1 VTWPPPR
8 PRRRR
13 IPPRPW
19 DPKHPKDPRLKADAK
34 RLLYIVV
41 DEIVGDWVGLSV
53 SPWPDVDPRGRLRF
67 RPDLGPLEVA
77 TKTDPLRKFL
87 RSGVF
92 PRGATVRVGL
102 VFAAR
107 LREGDAERFLKTST
121 KHPTSATA
129 EYQDL
134 AEWLERPC
142 DLSKQ
147 ARVVARLAYYGAML
161 STLPKEL
168 ESLWDIE

>member
-1 VTWPPPR
+1 VSWPPPR

-13 IPPRPW
+13 VPPRPW
-19 DPKHPKDPRLKADAK
+19 DPKHPKDPKLKADAE

-53 SPWPDVDPRGRLRF
+53 SPWPDADPAGRLRF
-67 RPDLGPLEVA
+67 RPDLAPLEVG
-77 TKTDPLRKFL
+77 TNRETLRRFL

-92 PRGATVRVGL
+92 PRRAEVKVGM

-107 LREGDAERFLKTST
+107 VKEGTAERLMNAST
-121 KHPTSATA
+121 RTPDHAPV
-129 EYQDL
+129 ERRDL

-147 ARVVARLAYYGAML
+147 ARVVARLAYYAAML
-161 STLPKEL
+161 STIPKEL
-168 ESLWDIE
+168 EDRWNIE

>member
-13 IPPRPW
+13 VPPRPW
-19 DPKHPKDPRLKADAK
+19 DPKHPKDRRLKADAK

-53 SPWPDVDPRGRLRF
+53 SPWPDADSDGRLRF
-67 RPDLGPLEVA
+67 RPNLGPLEVA
-77 TKTDPLRKFL
+77 TKRDTLRDFL

-92 PRGATVRVGL
+92 PRGTKVRVGL

-107 LREGDAERFLKTST
+107 VKERTAERFLREST
-121 KHPTSATA
+121 KHSGGPAT
-129 EYQDL
+129 EHQNL
-134 AEWLERPC
+134 ATWLERPC

-147 ARVVARLAYYGAML
+147 ARVVARLAHYGAL
-161 STLPKEL
+161 LPTLPGEL
-168 ESLWDIE
+168 EDRWGIE